1 MIKLTVLYGFPAD
14 PEAFEEYYADVHMPL
29 IETMPGADRWE
40 AARVMETME
49 GIPTYHRLEEI
60 WFESY
65 DMLEAALG
73 SPEGQALV
81 AGIPEFATGGAT
93 TLLSEVSEPQV
104 GGEEESED
112 GPNATEAAKRK
123 AEELGVDLSQ
133 VEGSGSEGR
142 ITVKDVT
149 SAANQG

>member
-14 PEAFEEYYADVHMPL
+14 PEAFEEYYADVHLPL
-29 IETMPGADRWE
+29 VEKMPGADRWE

-49 GIPTYHRLEEI
+49 GIPTYHRIEEF

-65 DMLEAALG
+65 DRLEAALG

-81 AGIPEFATGGAT
+81 GSISEFASGGTT
-93 TLLSEVSEPQV
+93 TLLSEVSDSRV
-104 GGEEESED
+104 GGEEDSEE

-123 AEELGVDLSQ
+123 ADELAVDLSQ
-133 VEGSGSEGR
+133 VKGSGSKGR

-149 SAANQG
+149 SAANQS

>member
-14 PEAFEEYYADVHMPL
+14 PKAFEEDYADVHKPL
-29 IETMPGADRWE
+29 VEKMSGADRWE
-40 AARVMETME
+40 TARVMEMME
-49 GIPTYHRLEEI
+49 DIPTYHRIEEF

-65 DMLEAALG
+65 DRLEAALG

-93 TLLSEVSEPQV
+93 TLISEVSESQV
-104 GGEEESED
+104 GGEA
-112 GPNATEAAKRK
+112 PNATEAAKKK
-123 AEELGVDLSQ
+123 AEELGVDLLQ

-142 ITVKDVT
+142 ITVKDVQ
-149 SAANQG
+149 SAANQS